1 MDNYSFMV
9 EIIFGKEEVGIVKRR
24 IFITAIIGSLFCCLS
39 GCQHKTSENY
49 NIMLNSKSDV
59 LPIYAE
65 NAKEISNK
73 TFDLASLEDI
83 DAGYSV
89 EELENVDEPNGIIC
103 LEDSI
108 MISDKAS
115 DAIIQ
120 MDYSGNLIKKIGKTG
135 NGEGEFL
142 SPGAIKE
149 YNHEIYV
156 LDQGNNRVQIF
167 DEQLNYVDKVDLINK
182 KINDPD
188 YVPQKMAVNEEGI
201 YVTGMSLKEVVIDKY
216 SNGDEEEIGANF
228 IGSIASYQS
237 EIYGINSMVRF
248 YDKKNDS
255 FGAVTTAPEWLL
267 SVSGNKL
274 KKVSELP
281 YGFGITDFL
290 IEDKKIICISGSGAS
305 VYSLGW
311 NGEYKET
318 LAIISGLENEENP
331 QIDENNQGEYFIVM
345 PKAKKIY
352 RIYKK

>member
-1 MDNYSFMV
+1 M
-9 EIIFGKEEVGIVKRR
+9 
-24 IFITAIIGSLFCCLS
+24 
-39 GCQHKTSENY
+39 
-49 NIMLNSKSDV
+49 
-59 LPIYAE
+59 
-65 NAKEISNK
+65 
-73 TFDLASLEDI
+73 
-83 DAGYSV
+83 
-89 EELENVDEPNGIIC
+89 
-103 LEDSI
+103 
-108 MISDKAS
+108 
-115 DAIIQ
+115 
-120 MDYSGNLIKKIGKTG
+120 
-135 NGEGEFL
+135 
-142 SPGAIKE
+142 
-149 YNHEIYV
+149 
-156 LDQGNNRVQIF
+156 
-167 DEQLNYVDKVDLINK
+167 INK

-201 YVTGMSLKEVVIDKY
+201 YVTGMSLKEAVIDKY

-311 NGEYKET
+311 NGEYKKT

>member
-1 MDNYSFMV
+1 
-9 EIIFGKEEVGIVKRR
+9 
-24 IFITAIIGSLFCCLS
+24 
-39 GCQHKTSENY
+39 
-49 NIMLNSKSDV
+49 
-59 LPIYAE
+59 
-65 NAKEISNK
+65 
-73 TFDLASLEDI
+73 
-83 DAGYSV
+83 
-89 EELENVDEPNGIIC
+89 
-103 LEDSI
+103 
-108 MISDKAS
+108 
-115 DAIIQ
+115 
-120 MDYSGNLIKKIGKTG
+120 
-135 NGEGEFL
+135 
-142 SPGAIKE
+142 
-149 YNHEIYV
+149 
-156 LDQGNNRVQIF
+156 
-167 DEQLNYVDKVDLINK
+167 
-182 KINDPD
+182 
-188 YVPQKMAVNEEGI
+188 
-201 YVTGMSLKEVVIDKY
+201 
-216 SNGDEEEIGANF
+216 
-228 IGSIASYQS
+228 
-237 EIYGINSMVRF
+237 MVRF